1 MRSLVLLFFALIFS
15 PPLIQSQKL
24 GDLFDKAKKVIKGE
38 DLTEAE
44 IGQGLREALILGAG
58 EAVDFLSVED
68 GYYKSLYKIL
78 LPEDAQTIIKKLS
91 MVPGFD
97 NLEEDLVERMNR
109 AAEQAAVKAKPIF
122 INAIKGITF
131 EDGLNILTGE
141 SDAAT
146 RYLEKTTYDPLYN
159 EFQPVVISA
168 LEEVNASSLWKEAVT
183 AYNKIPFVKKMNP
196 SLEDHV
202 TTGALKGLFSLIETK
217 ESGIRNDLD
226 QRSSELLKRVF
237 AHQDK

>member
-226 QRSSELLKRVF
+226 QRSSELLKKVF